1 MGIALDRPAGEAGGP
16 RRGPVVALVLT
27 GGGARSAYQVG
38 VLRALAQLM
47 PRARNPFQIIVGTS
61 AGAVAAGVLA
71 AQAHVWRHAVAG
83 LERVWSNFRTE
94 QVFYVDAPHMV
105 RSGLHW
111 ILSLLSGGLVLSP
124 PKSILDTSPLRA
136 LLGVEVDCSGIRRS
150 ITRGHLRACAL
161 CATSYASGQSVAFFD
176 GLPQVPEWSRVQHVG
191 RRAELTL
198 DHIMA
203 SVAIP
208 LLFAPMKLGSE
219 FFGDGSMRQ
228 LNPLSPAVHL
238 GADRL
243 LILGVRSPQSSGVDA
258 ARPATMPTP
267 GEVLGFMLDT
277 LFTDQI
283 YGDLEH
289 IDRMNQLVRAA
300 PQSRG
305 LRPIETLMIAPS
317 VDPSEIAARYVAD
330 MPPGLRAL
338 LRVLGGRP
346 EVPGHQLTSYL
357 AFEAPYTRALIELGY
372 QDAMRSRTTLR
383 AFAAGERLQP
393 ASSAPG
399 VTQLT

>member
-1 MGIALDRPAGEAGGP
+1 MEPATDIASRGPLGP
-16 RRGPVVALVLT
+16 RRRPVVALVLT

-38 VLRALAQLM
+38 VLRALAEIL

-61 AGAVAAGVLA
+61 AGAVAASVLA
-71 AQAHVWRHAVAG
+71 AEAHVWREGVAG
-83 LERVWSNFRTE
+83 LLRVWSNFRTG
-94 QVFYVDAPHMV
+94 QVFHVDAPHVV

-111 ILSLLSGGLVLSP
+111 VLSLISGGLILSP
-124 PKSILDTSPLRA
+124 PKSLLETGPLKA
-136 LLGVEVDCSGIRRS
+136 LLAREIDCNGIRRS
-150 ITRGHLRACAL
+150 IARGHLRACAL
-161 CATSYASGQSVAFFD
+161 CATSYATGQSVAFFD
-176 GLPQVPEWSRVQHVG
+176 GVPEVSEWTRAQHMG
-191 RRAELTL
+191 RRSELSQET
-198 DHIMA
+198 IRA
-203 SVAIP
+203 SIAIP
-208 LLFAPMKLGSE
+208 LLFTPVKLGDE
-219 FFGDGSMRQ
+219 YFGDGSMRQ

-243 LILGVRSPQSSGVDA
+243 LILGVRSPHSSGVDA
-258 ARPATMPTP
+258 ARPATMPSP

-300 PQSRG
+300 PQARG
-305 LRPIETLMIAPS
+305 LRAIETLMIAPS
-317 VDPSEIAARYVAD
+317 VDPSEIAARHAAD
-330 MPPGLRAL
+330 IPAGLRAL

-383 AFAAGERLQP
+383 AFVAGERLQ
-393 ASSAPG
+393 SAPDAPG
-399 VTQLT
+399 MTQLT

>member
-1 MGIALDRPAGEAGGP
+1 MEPATDIASRGPLGP
-16 RRGPVVALVLT
+16 RRRPVVALVLT

-38 VLRALAQLM
+38 VLRALAEIL

-61 AGAVAAGVLA
+61 AGAVAASVLA
-71 AQAHVWRHAVAG
+71 AEAHVWRQGVAG
-83 LERVWSNFRTE
+83 LLRVWSNFRTG
-94 QVFYVDAPHMV
+94 QVFHVDTPHMV

-111 ILSLLSGGLVLSP
+111 VLSLISGGLILSP
-124 PKSILDTSPLRA
+124 PKSLLETGPLKA
-136 LLGVEVDCSGIRRS
+136 LLAREIDCNGIRRS
-150 ITRGHLRACAL
+150 IARGHLRACAL
-161 CATSYASGQSVAFFD
+161 CATSYANGQSVALFD
-176 GLPQVPEWSRVQHVG
+176 GVPELSDWTRAQHMG
-191 RRAELTL
+191 RRSELSQET
-198 DHIMA
+198 IRA
-203 SVAIP
+203 SIAIP
-208 LLFAPMKLGSE
+208 LLFTPVKLGDE
-219 FFGDGSMRQ
+219 YFGDGSMRQ

>member
-1 MGIALDRPAGEAGGP
+1 MQPATDIPSREPLGP
-16 RRGPVVALVLT
+16 RRRPVVALVLT

-38 VLRALAQLM
+38 VLRALAEIL

-61 AGAVAAGVLA
+61 AGAVAASVLA
-71 AQAHVWRHAVAG
+71 AEAHVWRQGVAG
-83 LERVWSNFRTE
+83 LLRVWSNFRTG
-94 QVFYVDAPHMV
+94 QVFHVDTPHMV

-111 ILSLLSGGLVLSP
+111 VLSLISGGLILSP
-124 PKSILDTSPLRA
+124 PKSLLETGPLKA
-136 LLGVEVDCSGIRRS
+136 LLAREIDCNGIRRS
-150 ITRGHLRACAL
+150 IARGHLRACAL
-161 CATSYASGQSVAFFD
+161 CATSYANGQSVALFD
-176 GLPQVPEWSRVQHVG
+176 GVPELSDWTRAQHMG
-191 RRAELTL
+191 RRSELSQET
-198 DHIMA
+198 IRA
-203 SVAIP
+203 SIAIP
-208 LLFAPMKLGSE
+208 LLFTPVKLGDE
-219 FFGDGSMRQ
+219 YFGDGSMRQ

-243 LILGVRSPQSSGVDA
+243 LILGVRSPQISGVDA
-258 ARPATMPTP
+258 ARPATTPTP

-300 PQSRG
+300 PQARG
-305 LRPIETLMIAPS
+305 LRPVETLMIAPS

-383 AFAAGERLQP
+383 AFIAGERLQP